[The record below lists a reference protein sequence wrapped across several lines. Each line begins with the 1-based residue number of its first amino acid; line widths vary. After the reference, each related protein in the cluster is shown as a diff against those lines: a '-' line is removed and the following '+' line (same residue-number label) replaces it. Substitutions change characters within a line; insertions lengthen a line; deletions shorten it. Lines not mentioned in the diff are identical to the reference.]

1 MNIYERLEKVIAWRV
16 YVRIDTK
23 ETIAMYDNEMAKI
36 IGLAKSNFIRRV
48 RRLGLERKK
57 LHRSRTK
64 K

>member
-1 MNIYERLEKVIAWRV
+1 MFG
-16 YVRIDTK
+16 
-23 ETIAMYDNEMAKI
+23 NEMAKI